1 MADVSTL
8 FRQLDSKLDSLFSDW
23 NISTTILF
31 TILCIFLAYPLFISA
46 EPDVHPL
53 LLARQATASPVR
65 QPGESAVY
73 RSHEVPHGFP
83 LRTGLNVK
91 DKDTPKWG
99 QGRDGDLRDIWRQAL
114 KRENDSDGSGVGVP
128 ARIHTILGK
137 DAQSFDLD
145 TLTRE
150 ICLVGKYLKQNK
162 RSRIAILLPNST
174 EFLVAFFGD
183 YPRSIWF
190 FWRLI

>member
-1 MADVSTL
+1 MADTPTL
-8 FRQLDSKLDSLFSDW
+8 LRQLDSKLDSLFSDW
-23 NISTTILF
+23 NIYTTILF
-31 TILCIFLAYPLFISA
+31 TILCISLAFPLFFSA

-99 QGRDGDLRDIWRQAL
+99 RGRDGDLRDIWRQAL
-114 KRENDSDGSGVGVP
+114 KRETNSDGSDAGVP

-145 TLTRE
+145 TLARE
-150 ICLVGKYLKQNK
+150 ICSIGKYLEQHN
-162 RSRIAILLPNST
+162 RSRIAILLPNSI

-183 YPRSIWF
+183 YPEPI
-190 FWRLI
+190 